1 MKTLHLVIF
10 ATSLTAVSALTVSA
24 QRSEG
29 PRGDGS
35 RSPAP
40 SPLFMIFDLDRD
52 GIISTEE
59 MSLAPE
65 SLAKRDANGDGRIT
79 RDELRPARPGPGPR
93 GERGPRGPRAERGEG
108 GEGERPRGPR
118 GEGERGEGSRGERGP
133 GPRDGA
139 ERVAH
144 PIFDALDVDG
154 DGVLSANEIADSWKN
169 LLALDLTGD
178 GTITREEVHAAR
190 PEGSSRPERGEQ
202 ARGGQ
207 RERNRAAK

>member
-1 MKTLHLVIF
+1 MKTLHLVIL

-29 PRGDGS
+29 PRGDGN

-65 SLAKRDANGDGRIT
+65 SLAKLDANGDGRIT

-93 GERGPRGPRAERGEG
+93 GERG
-108 GEGERPRGPR
+108 EGERPRGPR
-118 GEGERGEGSRGERGP
+118 GEGERGEGPRGERGP
-133 GPRDGA
+133 RPRDGA

-154 DGVLSANEIADSWKN
+154 DGVLSASEIADSWKN

-178 GTITREEVHAAR
+178 GTITRDEVHSVR
-190 PEGSSRPERGEQ
+190 PEGWSRPERRVQ
-202 ARGGQ
+202 APGGQ